1 MWLIQFPNKTLYCM
15 QIETQNSLLKLQKVL
30 IVLLLLKLHVFLP
43 PIPQQV
49 ILKPMKHQP
58 QKLSLQMFNMKQK
71 QSLVIILTLCSINFI
86 NLFQT
91 HKQLQQ
97 QKVQAGG
104 EKEEEGH
111 PRTVMTM
118 IIIQMMMT
126 MIFMLSWHSR
136 MTNKKMVIIFW

>member
-1 MWLIQFPNKTLYCM
+1 M

-30 IVLLLLKLHVFLP
+30 KVLLLLKLHFFLLP
-43 PIPQQV
+43 LQQQV
-49 ILKPMKHQP
+49 ILIAMKHQP

-126 MIFMLSWHSR
+126 MIFMLFWHSQ
-136 MTNKKMVIIFW
+136 MTNKKMVIIF

>member
-30 IVLLLLKLHVFLP
+30 KVLLLLKLHFFLLP
-43 PIPQQV
+43 LQQQG
-49 ILKPMKHQP
+49 ILKATKHHP

-71 QSLVIILTLCSINFI
+71 QSLVIILTLFSINFI

-97 QKVQAGG
+97 QKAQAGG

-136 MTNKKMVIIFW
+136 MTNKMMVIIF